1 MSETQPLINSHD
13 FPPCYQGRAPVR
25 TRWLGRLSTA
35 LMVALTFLWVFRY
48 LGGVGLSPTVTG
60 PGVNTT
66 DVIFNWHP
74 LLMCIAFPVLMGE
87 ALIAYKAPLCFAD
100 KAPRELKKKLHIIL
114 HCLALVLV
122 IIAVIA
128 VFKSHSLKQPAPTP
142 DLYSLHSWLG
152 ILTLSVLGQ
161 QVCLSADIAGIRVL
175 T

>member
-1 MSETQPLINSHD
+1 MWGANGGRTGGVD
-13 FPPCYQGRAPVR
+13 VYFTFPPSMFGEL
-25 TRWLGRLSTA
+25 TRIW
-35 LMVALTFLWVFRY
+35 WE
-48 LGGVGLSPTVTG
+48 
-60 PGVNTT
+60 
-66 DVIFNWHP
+66 
-74 LLMCIAFPVLMGE
+74 C
-87 ALIAYKAPLCFAD
+87 
-100 KAPRELKKKLHIIL
+100 RELKKKLHIIL

>member
-25 TRWLGRLSTA
+25 TRWLGRLSAA

-100 KAPRELKKKLHIIL
+100 KAPRYGYLSCCVIPPVRRVRLAGTIIDQ
-114 HCLALVLV
+114 CGT
-122 IIAVIA
+122 
-128 VFKSHSLKQPAPTP
+128 KGCGGPTGEGP
-142 DLYSLHSWLG
+142 EG
-152 ILTLSVLGQ
+152 
-161 QVCLSADIAGIRVL
+161 
-175 T
+175 